1 MTSELIDFENEL
13 IRFENIDINDG
24 IVYFFFVVNKSIL
37 QENDSDISS
46 YNRLILSEVG
56 IREGPL
62 ELSFSVGDYTQFKV
76 TIKIN
81 ITKEIKEESN
91 KKNEEVNPIPLS
103 QIIDSSA
110 PKSLV
115 DRIRMFSTTSNSNT
129 NRNVLR
135 ARNQEKNKN
144 NESKDTPGEKAVQEP
159 KSVIENSKENLNKN
173 NLDVKFE
180 KKYSVPVIEHH
191 VKSQFE
197 VNEELDKN
205 ESFLKG
211 IPYDRYLAQLKQENK
226 KEYETG
232 RETFCEGFFI
242 TSFPQKNGQVIE
254 NSQSFPAACGHDECS
269 SLPAMKPEII
279 VRYPLEDTKY
289 LELNNLA
296 ATICFPTGIKVC
308 YSEEKI
314 PAMIK
319 DYVTPIINVKGDRY
333 YMVTYHFYYK
343 IMNDVYS
350 KLYEMH
356 PLKHHLMKFGDS
368 YLNLSNEEMNE
379 SIMIEIQNKLEQ
391 SQELGFRDYIY
402 VPYCICLI
410 SKYPFVTEMKK
421 CLQSIYTM
429 IINNLKDNTL
439 DLNNLIMYLIHSV
452 PIPER
457 ETKVKF
463 FIPYFN
469 KSIKLICPKMHD
481 INIVN
486 TKISILLNK
495 FNIDNIVIIFRLML
509 FEKRIL
515 FIDDD
520 YTTLSLV
527 ADNFISLLYP
537 FQWEHTYIPIMSDQ
551 MLQMLQ
557 SFLPFVNGI
566 NSSLINL
573 VKQIFEENQNE
584 DNSEVFLIYIKE
596 NKFKLG
602 STLIN
607 INKKKYK
614 YLQDNVP
621 ALPTQMEKELKNKLK
636 IIKGELDSYIKA
648 NQKNKKIDL
657 NEFDLRIKNVFI
669 EMFVQMFHDYYK
681 YMTFLDD
688 DVVFNKS
695 LFLEK
700 ITNANDKKFYDEF
713 IDTQLFQQF
722 CQNIVKDEL
731 KYFTKMVMN
740 YDPNK
745 KDKNALSLSM
755 NFSSPNLPQI
765 SLNRTLTEKPKGDKV
780 YIIKPNYLEINND
793 NTETIEKK
801 MEEKFKLEE
810 EVDDDGI
817 LKSKERI
824 ITEIGKLKNENYK
837 NKNCYIYIIP
847 ESQITKSTNPD
858 KYNQKEITSDNI
870 IFKALQQLK
879 LKSNKKFSKKSND
892 DGISEKEKDTI
903 KETIKDFTMNIFT
916 SKDIDNEQNMK
927 KDLQNTLNTPFGRQF
942 FVNILSR
949 NVTNIIL
956 LKEKSFHLLGTLI
969 YNTLLFILNIQETDI
984 LLEQMVIL
992 VKSTKYFGKEIKG
1005 NTTTLWKEYKSKIQ
1019 GYSKVNQNNFWEKW
1033 YEIEIK
1039 KNDKL
1044 NDDKKKDYIFII
1056 CDYMIELELDK
1067 HFIKNVIQGI
1077 AEKQLGKESEELN
1090 RVNEDI
1096 LEKIKQAKYSKPTIK

>member
-1 MTSELIDFENEL
+1 
-13 IRFENIDINDG
+13 
-24 IVYFFFVVNKSIL
+24 
-37 QENDSDISS
+37 
-46 YNRLILSEVG
+46 
-56 IREGPL
+56 
-62 ELSFSVGDYTQFKV
+62 
-76 TIKIN
+76 
-81 ITKEIKEESN
+81 
-91 KKNEEVNPIPLS
+91 
-103 QIIDSSA
+103 
-110 PKSLV
+110 
-115 DRIRMFSTTSNSNT
+115 
-129 NRNVLR
+129 
-135 ARNQEKNKN
+135 
-144 NESKDTPGEKAVQEP
+144 
-159 KSVIENSKENLNKN
+159 
-173 NLDVKFE
+173 
-180 KKYSVPVIEHH
+180 
-191 VKSQFE
+191 
-197 VNEELDKN
+197 
-205 ESFLKG
+205 
-211 IPYDRYLAQLKQENK
+211 
-226 KEYETG
+226 
-232 RETFCEGFFI
+232 
-242 TSFPQKNGQVIE
+242 
-254 NSQSFPAACGHDECS
+254 
-269 SLPAMKPEII
+269 MKPEII

-602 STLIN
+602 STLIK

-614 YLQDNVP
+614 
-621 ALPTQMEKELKNKLK
+621 
-636 IIKGELDSYIKA
+636 
-648 NQKNKKIDL
+648 
-657 NEFDLRIKNVFI
+657 
-669 EMFVQMFHDYYK
+669 
-681 YMTFLDD
+681 
-688 DVVFNKS
+688 
-695 LFLEK
+695 
-700 ITNANDKKFYDEF
+700 
-713 IDTQLFQQF
+713 
-722 CQNIVKDEL
+722 
-731 KYFTKMVMN
+731 
-740 YDPNK
+740 
-745 KDKNALSLSM
+745 
-755 NFSSPNLPQI
+755 
-765 SLNRTLTEKPKGDKV
+765 
-780 YIIKPNYLEINND
+780 
-793 NTETIEKK
+793 
-801 MEEKFKLEE
+801 
-810 EVDDDGI
+810 
-817 LKSKERI
+817 
-824 ITEIGKLKNENYK
+824 
-837 NKNCYIYIIP
+837 
-847 ESQITKSTNPD
+847 
-858 KYNQKEITSDNI
+858 
-870 IFKALQQLK
+870 
-879 LKSNKKFSKKSND
+879 
-892 DGISEKEKDTI
+892 
-903 KETIKDFTMNIFT
+903 
-916 SKDIDNEQNMK
+916 
-927 KDLQNTLNTPFGRQF
+927 
-942 FVNILSR
+942 
-949 NVTNIIL
+949 
-956 LKEKSFHLLGTLI
+956 
-969 YNTLLFILNIQETDI
+969 
-984 LLEQMVIL
+984 
-992 VKSTKYFGKEIKG
+992 
-1005 NTTTLWKEYKSKIQ
+1005 
-1019 GYSKVNQNNFWEKW
+1019 
-1033 YEIEIK
+1033 
-1039 KNDKL
+1039 
-1044 NDDKKKDYIFII
+1044 
-1056 CDYMIELELDK
+1056 
-1067 HFIKNVIQGI
+1067 
-1077 AEKQLGKESEELN
+1077 
-1090 RVNEDI
+1090 
-1096 LEKIKQAKYSKPTIK
+1096 